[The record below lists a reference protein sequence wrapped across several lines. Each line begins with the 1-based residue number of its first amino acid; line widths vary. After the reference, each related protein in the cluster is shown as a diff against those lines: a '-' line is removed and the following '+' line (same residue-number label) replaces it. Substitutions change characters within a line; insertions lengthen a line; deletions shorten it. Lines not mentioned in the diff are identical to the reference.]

1 MKVVGSRKRVLFQSG
16 GTRIKL
22 MIRRM
27 CCLCCGRIHHELP
40 DLLVPYKRYGSA
52 SIESAL
58 DREEALVVA
67 SDDSTI
73 YRWRKWFQA
82 VSWQL
87 YSILIALAIRRKG
100 PLEALPE
107 TSDSLLHTF
116 RRLTGD
122 SSGWLSRVVRLVV
135 NTNNWQQTRSA
146 FLSG

>member
-1 MKVVGSRKRVLFQSG
+1 MKVIGSRKRVLFQSG
-16 GTRIKL
+16 GERIKL

-27 CCLCCGRIHHELP
+27 CCLCCGCIHHELP
-40 DLLVPYKRYGSA
+40 DLVVPYKRYSSA

-58 DREEALVVA
+58 NREGILVVA

-82 VSWQL
+82 VAWQL
-87 YSILIALAIRRKG
+87 YSVLSALAIRSKR
-100 PLEALPE
+100 PLEAQPE
-107 TSDSLLHTF
+107 ASDSLLRTF
-116 RRLTGD
+116 RQLTEKRP
-122 SSGWLSRVVRLVV
+122 GWLSRVVHLVV

>member
-1 MKVVGSRKRVLFQSG
+1 MKVIGSRKRVLFQSG

-58 DREEALVVA
+58 NREGVLVVA

-82 VSWQL
+82 VAWQL
-87 YSILIALAIRRKG
+87 YSILNTLAIRCEG

-107 TSDSLLHTF
+107 ASASLLRTL
-116 RRLTGD
+116 RQLTGA
-122 SSGWLSRVVRLVV
+122 SPGWLSRVVHLVV